1 MGKKAL
7 SQSVKNFK
15 KLRAEEHKL
24 TQAVDAFNDAKQ
36 GYTSKKRTYDDV
48 AAEFGVDAST
58 LCRRVQGKGKSML
71 EFIATKQKLTVP
83 EEKALV
89 KFILESAEIG
99 FPLNHRQ
106 IEKHA
111 NVILQSKQG
120 PEYKPVRKQW
130 VFNFFHRHHD
140 ALGTHWSKSLDTQ
153 RAQSLNPA
161 AVKSWYDILEEFVV
175 NAGIAPENVYGMD
188 ESGFPTAYGGKEKVI
203 GARGTKTQHK
213 QGGADRENVTAV
225 ITICADGSTVRPL
238 LIFKGKKMNKSWFN
252 NNVSDA

>member
-1 MGKKAL
+1 M
-7 SQSVKNFK
+7 
-15 KLRAEEHKL
+15 
-24 TQAVDAFNDAKQ
+24 DAFNHAKQ

-58 LCRRVQGKGKSML
+58 LRRRVQGKGKSML
-71 EFIATKQKLTVP
+71 EFNATKQKLTMP

-120 PEYKPVRKQW
+120 PEYKPVGKQW
-130 VFNFFHRHHD
+130 VFNFLHRHYN

-161 AVKSWYDILEEFVV
+161 S
-175 NAGIAPENVYGMD
+175 NRGMTFLR
-188 ESGFPTAYGGKEKVI
+188 S
-203 GARGTKTQHK
+203 
-213 QGGADRENVTAV
+213 
-225 ITICADGSTVRPL
+225 L
-238 LIFKGKKMNKSWFN
+238 W
-252 NNVSDA
+252 